1 MSSVRLIA
9 IDLDGTLLNPEGRV
23 GEEDA
28 AAVRRAVQTGL
39 HVVLATARWH
49 AAARRTALA
58 LGIDGPIIS
67 HNGALVRWS
76 DGNRELLHHTLDL
89 GLSREIA
96 LALDAMPGDAYVTVG
111 DITYLKTA
119 RWRAG
124 LQLATDMAFT
134 DSISACIEA
143 APTSFLLFGRE
154 SVQTLVERFGHLH
167 GQELN
172 LAEGFSASFPN
183 YLNVVH
189 ARADKGAALL
199 AVCEALGVAPEQTL
213 AIGDAAPDVPMF
225 RVAGVAVAMGNAAP
239 EVQAAATVVAP
250 PNDRSGV
257 AWSLQKLVF

>member
-1 MSSVRLIA
+1 MRLIA

-23 GEEDA
+23 GQEDA
-28 AAVRRAVQTGL
+28 AAVRRAVEAGV

-67 HNGALVRWS
+67 HNGALVRWR
-76 DGNRELLHHTLDL
+76 DGERDLLHHTLDL
-89 GLSREIA
+89 DLSCAIA
-96 LALDAMPGDAYVTVG
+96 EAVDAMQGDVYVTVN
-111 DITYLKTA
+111 DITHLKST

-124 LQLATDMAFT
+124 LQLANDMVFT
-134 DSISACIEA
+134 DSVRACIA
-143 APTSFLLFGRE
+143 GPPTSFLVFGRE
-154 SVQTLVERFGHLH
+154 NVQVLVERFREHH
-167 GQELN
+167 GRELN

-199 AVCEALGVAPEQTL
+199 AVCEALGVAQEEAA
-213 AIGDAAPDVPMF
+213 AIGDAAPDIAMF
-225 RVAGVAVAMGNAAP
+225 RVAGVAIAMGNAAP
-239 EVQAAATVVAP
+239 EVQAAATIVAP

-257 AWSLQKLVF
+257 AWALQKLLA